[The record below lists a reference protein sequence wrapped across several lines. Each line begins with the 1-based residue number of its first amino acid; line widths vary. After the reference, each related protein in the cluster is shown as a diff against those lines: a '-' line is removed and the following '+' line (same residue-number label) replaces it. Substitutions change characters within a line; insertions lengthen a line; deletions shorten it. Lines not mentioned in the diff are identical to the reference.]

1 MNAKYIACSFL
12 LIYVPAEAK
21 FYDGQQ
27 LYLYSQEYKKAE
39 KGTRTPDNQLQAGV
53 FMGYVASMIDAY
65 GNEGAQVFCQPNG
78 RLQTYADVVYKYLN
92 DNLTSELTQLKSLV
106 IAAMQASF
114 RCNEPPTLD
123 GKNSVTC
130 HAGRFRGLNYH

>member
-1 MNAKYIACSFL
+1 MNAKYIACVFFCL
-12 LIYVPAEAK
+12 LLAPVEAK

-27 LYLYSQEYKKAE
+27 LYQYAQEYKKAE
-39 KGTRTPDNQLQAGV
+39 QGGRSTPDNQLQAGV

-65 GNEGAQVFCQPNG
+65 GAEGAQVFCQPNG

-92 DNLTSELTQLKSLV
+92 DNPDQRVNSAESLV

-114 RCNEPPTLD
+114 RCKETPTLN
-123 GKNSVTC
+123 GKK
-130 HAGRFRGLNYH
+130 

>member
-1 MNAKYIACSFL
+1 MNAKYIACALFCAFL
-12 LIYVPAEAK
+12 APAEAK

-27 LYLYSQEYKKAE
+27 LYLYAQEYKKAE
-39 KGTRTPDNQLQAGV
+39 QGGRSTPDSQLQAGV

-92 DNLTSELTQLKSLV
+92 DNPDKRVNSAESLV

-114 RCNEPPTLD
+114 RCKEPQ
-123 GKNSVTC
+123 K
-130 HAGRFRGLNYH
+130 LNGNK